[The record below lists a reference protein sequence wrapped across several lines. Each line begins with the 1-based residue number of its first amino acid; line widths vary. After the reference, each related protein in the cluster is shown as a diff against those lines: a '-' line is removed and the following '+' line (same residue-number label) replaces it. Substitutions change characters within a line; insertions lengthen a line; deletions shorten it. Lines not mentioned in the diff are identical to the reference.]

1 MPSIG
6 PTEIL
11 LVLVIALF
19 VVGPKRLPE
28 LGRSIGRSIRAF
40 RQAAGE
46 ASKELGVEELADD
59 VKELRRFSHKQG
71 LDVQRALGLDELE
84 RDLQGAGDQ
93 AAGED
98 AGGEATATGPAEAPA
113 AAAAPAA
120 ERPAAG
126 GPAQT

>member
-40 RQAAGE
+40 RRAAGE
-46 ASKELGVEELADD
+46 ASKELGVEDLADD
-59 VKELRRFSHKQG
+59 VKELRRFSRKQS
-71 LDVQRALGLDELE
+71 LDMQRALGLDELE
-84 RDLQGAGDQ
+84 LEDVKLER
-93 AAGED
+93 AASPSAD
-98 AGGEATATGPAEAPA
+98 AAKTAADEPPANGG
-113 AAAAPAA
+113 
-120 ERPAAG
+120 
-126 GPAQT
+126 

>member
-40 RQAAGE
+40 RTAAGE

-59 VKELRRFSHKQG
+59 VKELRRFSHRRG

-84 RDLQGAGDQ
+84 RDLQGAGEA

-98 AGGEATATGPAEAPA
+98 ATGETKAGAQAAEEQPA
-113 AAAAPAA
+113 A
-120 ERPAAG
+120 